1 MKKHFY
7 KTKFLFLCTP
17 IDIDFCVCGF
27 LVVKLVGELDV
38 EFGRGIG
45 AACAA
50 GVKCFFI
57 HYYRQLEVEMIIGT
71 LNFSTSVSRIYTSSL
86 AGNIIVYMSK
96 QGTKREEHFVF
107 ISR

>member
-1 MKKHFY
+1 MKKYFY

-50 GVKCFFI
+50 GVKCFFF
-57 HYYRQLEVEMIIGT
+57 T
-71 LNFSTSVSRIYTSSL
+71 LLTVQIVSGCTSYFCYTPSL
-86 AGNIIVYMSK
+86 RDN
-96 QGTKREEHFVF
+96 
-107 ISR
+107 